1 VVDDERCG
9 AGPKEAV
16 VSISLDWHHVCVARL
31 CVLIGLL
38 FAPFSVRAQQA
49 GDALPPDSLGSGTVR
64 AIAEPSTARTVLAML
79 PTPIAVAAGGQLI
92 QTPTK
97 WPRTWSGYRNR
108 LGDQFGFLIVEES
121 VRHGVAA
128 LVPWTPHTAPC
139 LAPGEAGFGRQV
151 TSRVRCSWR
160 TTTTLQSRDGGTRPN
175 LPMLVALVTATATSL
190 AWRPERANAVKARS
204 FVAQRLAISFGA
216 TLAVNAVFPPAPH

>member
-1 VVDDERCG
+1 MLTSIPSAR
-9 AGPKEAV
+9 
-16 VSISLDWHHVCVARL
+16 VSIAGACLLV
-31 CVLIGLL
+31 GLL
-38 FAPFSVRAQQA
+38 CAPCSARAQQT
-49 GDALPPDSLGSGTVR
+49 DNVSRPDSLASGTVR
-64 AIAEPSTARTVLAML
+64 PHTDPSITRTVLLML
-79 PTPIAVAAGGQLI
+79 PSPIGVAAGGQLI

-108 LGDQFGFLIVEES
+108 LGDQFGFLLVEEG

-128 LVPWTPHTAPC
+128 LVPWTPRTAPC

-151 TSRVRCSWR
+151 TSRVGCAWR
-160 TTTTLQSRDGGTRPN
+160 TTTTLQSRDGGTRPI
-175 LPMLVALVTATATSL
+175 LPMLVALATATATSL

-216 TLAVNAVFPPAPH
+216 TLAVNAVFPPAHR

>member
-1 VVDDERCG
+1 MARSL
-9 AGPKEAV
+9 PSRR
-16 VSISLDWHHVCVARL
+16 VSVGRL
-31 CVLIGLL
+31 CVLVGLL
-38 FAPFSVRAQQA
+38 CAPCSARTQQTDEA
-49 GDALPPDSLGSGTVR
+49 SRSDSLVSGSIR
-64 AIAEPSTARTVLAML
+64 PKAEPSIARTVLFML
-79 PTPIAVAAGGQLI
+79 PSPIGVAAGGQLI

-108 LGDQFGFLIVEES
+108 LGDQFGFLLVEEG

-128 LVPWTPHTAPC
+128 LVPWTPHTTPC

-151 TSRVRCSWR
+151 TSRVGCAWR

-175 LPMLVALVTATATSL
+175 LPMLVALATATATSL

-216 TLAVNAVFPPAPH
+216 TLAVNAVFPPTHR